1 MYVFNILFKIISIFT
16 LIQHNCWLF
25 KLSLLDN
32 VFFFILKLFQ
42 LLCISLFEI
51 MLNPVLLELVSTSIA
66 FATILQ

>member
-1 MYVFNILFKIISIFT
+1 MYVFNILFKIISIVT
-16 LIQHNCWLF
+16 LIQHNCLLF

-32 VFFFILKLFQ
+32 VFFFILKIFQ
-42 LLCISLFEI
+42 LLCISLFKI

>member
-1 MYVFNILFKIISIFT
+1 MYVFNILFKIISIVT
-16 LIQHNCWLF
+16 LIQHNCWLL

-32 VFFFILKLFQ
+32 VIFFILKLFQ

>member
-1 MYVFNILFKIISIFT
+1 MYVFNILFKIISIVT

-25 KLSLLDN
+25 KLSLFDN

>member
-51 MLNPVLLELVSTSIA
+51 MLNPVLLEMVSTSIA

>member
-1 MYVFNILFKIISIFT
+1 MYVFNILFKIISIVT
-16 LIQHNCWLF
+16 LIQHNCLLF

-32 VFFFILKLFQ
+32 VFFFILKIFQ